1 MRKVRR
7 SENFCYVLTGLIIGL
22 AFLGWLVWPSVTTTN
37 NVVTD
42 VDAPVAHT
50 EHINYTV
57 VTGESVTSIAK
68 QIIEVNHLDIN
79 PDAFAS
85 IICADNNIGIND
97 FIHEGDVLH
106 ISFSVKEETGN

>member
-1 MRKVRR
+1 MSRMVK
-7 SENFCYVLTGLIIGL
+7 NLCCVLTGLLIGL
-22 AFLGWLVWPSVTTTN
+22 LFLVWLLWPSFTTKE
-37 NVVTD
+37 VVTD